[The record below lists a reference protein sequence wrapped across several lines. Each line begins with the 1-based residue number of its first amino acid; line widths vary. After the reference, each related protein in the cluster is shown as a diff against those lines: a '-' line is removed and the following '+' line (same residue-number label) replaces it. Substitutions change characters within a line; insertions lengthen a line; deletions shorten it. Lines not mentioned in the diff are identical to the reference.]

1 MIAIVCPG
9 QGAQTPGFFA
19 PWLEIEEFR
28 SKIEQLSDASGLD
41 LIKHGTVSDADT
53 IRDTSIAQPLIVSAG
68 IASANVLLNGLSA
81 KAAGIAGIS
90 GHSVGEV
97 TAAAVAGVFSDENAM
112 KFVMTRGNAMAAA
125 ASLEST
131 SMAAVLGGVEEE
143 VLAALERL
151 NLEPANRNGAG
162 QIVAAGAASD
172 IALLQAN
179 APAGSRVIALQVAGA
194 FHTRYMHPAVATLEM
209 FAKDL
214 DSQDPEVK
222 LWTNSTGQ
230 LQSSGR
236 SFIEQMVNQV
246 SNPVRWDLCMA
257 SMLSAGVT
265 AIIELSPAGTLV
277 GLAKRAMPGVET
289 VAVKTPENIEAA
301 LSLINNHQQ

>member
-9 QGAQTPGFFA
+9 QGAQTPGFFT

-41 LIKHGTVSDADT
+41 LVKHGTVSDAET

-81 KAAGIAGIS
+81 KAAGIAGIA

-97 TAAAVAGVFSDENAM
+97 TAAAVAGVFSDETAM
-112 KFVMTRGNAMAAA
+112 KFVMTRGNAMATA
-125 ASLEST
+125 ASLEPT
-131 SMAAVLGGVEEE
+131 SMAAVLGGVEDD
-143 VLAALERL
+143 VLAALEKL

-172 IALLQAN
+172 IALLQTN

-194 FHTRYMHPAVATLEM
+194 FHTRYMHPALATLDQ

-236 SFIEQMVNQV
+236 LFIEQMVNQV

-301 LSLINNHQQ
+301 LSLINNHQ

>member
-9 QGAQTPGFFA
+9 QGAQTPGFLA
-19 PWLEIEEFR
+19 PWLELEVFR
-28 SKIEQLSDASGLD
+28 SKIEELSEASGLD
-41 LIKHGTVSDADT
+41 LIKHGTLSDADT

-81 KAAGIAGIS
+81 KSAGIAGIA

-97 TAAAVAGVFSDENAM
+97 TAAAVAGVFSDETAM

-125 ASLEST
+125 AALEST
-131 SMAAVLGGVEEE
+131 SMAAVLGGVEED
-143 VLAALERL
+143 VLAALANL

-172 IALLQAN
+172 IALLLAN

-194 FHTRYMHPAVATLEM
+194 FHTRFMHPAVATLET

-222 LWTNSTGQ
+222 LWTNATGQ
-230 LQSSGR
+230 LQASGR
-236 SFIEQMVNQV
+236 IFVDQMVNQV

-301 LSLINNHQQ
+301 LSLINNHQ